1 MSYNQNTNKLQISR
15 DEANLSKGYGFV
27 SYDSFEASDKAIEI
41 MHGNHFMNKEI
52 TVTYAFK
59 KDGKGER
66 HGDEAERRLAA
77 EARVHGVEVPK
88 QALAPVLTAVAQP
101 QVQTPGAP
109 YSNYPPPQQFNP
121 AMGGYYAPSTQTPQS
136 YTYQQPPPPQ
146 GFNAPSQ
153 LPAAPAG
160 LPARPP
166 AANAGYGGP
175 LPYGQPPFGAPGF
188 YPPQAPP
195 SAPPAGF
202 AQAAPPPGMPP
213 FAPPPG
219 APAFPPYNMAP
230 GFNPAGQQ
238 RQR

>member
-1 MSYNQNTNKLQISR
+1 
-15 DEANLSKGYGFV
+15 
-27 SYDSFEASDKAIEI
+27 

-66 HGDEAERRLAA
+66 HGDDAERRLAA
-77 EARVHGVEVPK
+77 EARQHGVEIPK
-88 QALAPVLTAVAQP
+88 QALAPVLTAVPQP
-101 QVQTPGAP
+101 QVATPGAPP

-121 AMGGYYAPSTQTPQS
+121 SMGSYYGGAAPPAQAYPYAAPTLPQAFAPS
-136 YTYQQPPPPQ
+136 
-146 GFNAPSQ
+146 SQ

-175 LPYGQPPFGAPGF
+175 PTYGPPFAAPPFYAPPPPQQPP
-188 YPPQAPP
+188 
-195 SAPPAGF
+195 PPAGF
-202 AQAAPPPGMPP
+202 AQAAPPPGVPP
-213 FAPPPG
+213 FAPPPQ
-219 APAFPPYNMAP
+219 AAP
-230 GFNPAGQQ
+230 GFAPFGGPPGFGPPAQQ

>member
-1 MSYNQNTNKLQISR
+1 
-15 DEANLSKGYGFV
+15 
-27 SYDSFEASDKAIEI
+27 

-66 HGDEAERRLAA
+66 HGDDAERRLAA
-77 EARVHGVEVPK
+77 EARQHGVEIPK
-88 QALAPVLTAVAQP
+88 QALAPVLTAVPQP
-101 QVQTPGAP
+101 QAATPAAPP

-121 AMGGYYAPSTQTPQS
+121 AMGSYYAAAAPPTQAYAYAPPTLPQ
-136 YTYQQPPPPQ
+136 P
-146 GFNAPSQ
+146 FAPASQ

-175 LPYGQPPFGAPGF
+175 PAYGAPFAAPPFYAPPPQQPPVGFAAGAPPPGVPPFAPQGAPGF
-188 YPPQAPP
+188 APFAGPPGF
-195 SAPPAGF
+195 APPA
-202 AQAAPPPGMPP
+202 
-213 FAPPPG
+213 
-219 APAFPPYNMAP
+219 
-230 GFNPAGQQ
+230 QQ